1 MAETDVLDGT
11 AAPANPER
19 MTLSVGPH
27 HPSTHGVLRLVL
39 EVEGENIIKAAPEQ
53 GFLHT
58 GIEKNA
64 ENLTWQQANVVMDR
78 MDYLAPLNNN
88 LGYVLAAEKLLGL
101 EMSKR
106 VKYVRVIMAELTRI
120 NSHMVWLGTQG
131 LDLGAATVFWYTF
144 DLREGILDIFEEV
157 TGERMNPSYFRV
169 GGLSKD
175 IPGHFHALITTWLK
189 KLHERMPD
197 LRNLLEVNPIFLE
210 RTQGVGKVT
219 AEQCLDLA
227 IPGPVA
233 RGSGIPYDVRK
244 AYPYTGY
251 EDFDFDIPTRT
262 EGDVYARYL
271 VRMAEME
278 ESAKIIRQALEAMP
292 EGPWHV
298 DDPKIWLPPKPTVK
312 VSMEQL
318 IHHFK
323 LVSYGF
329 DVPAGVVY
337 QGLEGPRGEIGFYVV
352 ADGRNKPMRVRVRPP
367 SFYLVHALPAMIE
380 GGLIADMVASIG
392 SADPVFGE
400 VDR

>member
-1 MAETDVLDGT
+1 MAGNDVKDVQVDAT
-11 AAPANPER
+11 NPER

-27 HPSTHGVLRLVL
+27 HPSTHGVLRLIL
-39 EVEGENIIKAAPEQ
+39 DIEGENIIKAQPEQ

-64 ENLTWQQANVVMDR
+64 ENLTWQQANVLMDR

-88 LGYVLAAEKLLGL
+88 LGYDLAVEKLLGL

-106 VKYVRVIMAELTRI
+106 VQYTRVIMAELTRI

-144 DLREGILDIFEEV
+144 DLREGILDINEEV
-157 TGERMNPSYFRV
+157 AGQRMNPSYFRI

-175 IPGHFHALITTWLK
+175 IPGHFSEIILNWLK

-197 LRNLLEVNPIFLE
+197 LRNLLETNPIFLE
-210 RTQGVGKVT
+210 RTQGVAKLT
-219 AEQCLDLA
+219 ADQCLDLG

-233 RGSGIPYDVRK
+233 RASGIPYDVRK

-251 EDFDFDIPTRT
+251 QDFDFDIPTRT

-271 VRMAEME
+271 VRMAEIE
-278 ESAKIIRQALEAMP
+278 ESAKIIRQAVEAMP

-329 DVPAGVVY
+329 DVPAGEVY
-337 QGLEGPRGEIGFYVV
+337 QALEGPRGEIGFYVV
-352 ADGRNKPMRVRVRPP
+352 SDGRNKAMRVRVRPP

-380 GGLIADMVASIG
+380 GGLIADMVAAIG